1 MRRVLIALGS
11 MLLASG
17 CGSEN
22 KAPETGSGGIPLSI
36 SGNQTATGQVA
47 ESSAKKTLSQYPD
60 AVRQLLQKANNAVV
74 AGQHRVAVEA
84 LSQAIGV
91 SPEDAS
97 LFRMRADV
105 YCLQGENAN
114 ARVDFSTA
122 VRLAPGNA
130 DSYNYRGYFLMS
142 QGLSKEAIADF
153 EKAIQLN
160 PAHAAAFNN
169 RGLMALTNQDYK
181 SAEADF
187 SKAIDS
193 DRKFADAWNNR
204 GFARFKLEQ
213 YEPALSDLQ
222 QALRIQ
228 ENYVAAW
235 NNCGLVYMQQKNY
248 EEALQAF
255 SRASELEPMDRRWLS
270 HHRAAL
276 LKLNRFAEAQKDSA
290 KLAWLEQFNL
300 LSQQA
305 TRNAQNPAA
314 WIVRGKHLMNGSHY
328 GAAIQDFT
336 RALIVNPGN
345 ADALTGRAFA
355 WMATGDLQKAMLD
368 CDESIVVR
376 SSQEAHSLRGDLWM
390 RLENFD
396 NAISDFETA
405 GRFDELV
412 AIAYEKRAEDRHA
425 AGQAEDSQSDVQRAQ
440 EIRNAMVDKE
450 DRSKPPQS
458 ADGFDPTA
466 VDGTSQN

>member
-11 MLLASG
+11 MVLAAG

-22 KAPETGSGGIPLSI
+22 RAPENESAGMPLSI
-36 SGNQTATGQVA
+36 SGHQAPPISVA
-47 ESSAKKTLSQYPD
+47 DSSAQKTISEYSD
-60 AVRQLLQKANNAVV
+60 AVRQLLQKANDAVV
-74 AGQHRVAVEA
+74 SGQHGVAVEA
-84 LSQAIGV
+84 LSQAISV
-91 SPEDAS
+91 SAEDAS

-105 YCLQGENAN
+105 YVLQGENAN

-122 VRLAPGNA
+122 IRLAPDNA
-130 DSYNYRGYFLMS
+130 DCYNYRGYFLMS
-142 QGLSKEAIADF
+142 QGLTKEAAADF

-160 PAHAAAFNN
+160 PSHTAALNN
-169 RGLMALTNQDYK
+169 RGLLALTRQNYE

-187 SKAIDS
+187 SKAIDG

-204 GFARFKLEQ
+204 GFARLKLKQ

-228 ENYVAAW
+228 EDYVTAW
-235 NNCGLVYMQQKNY
+235 NNCGLVNMEQGKY
-248 EEALQAF
+248 EDALKAF
-255 SRASELEPMDRRWLS
+255 TRATELEPMDRRWLS
-270 HHRAAL
+270 HRRAAL
-276 LKLNRFAEAQKDSA
+276 LKLNRFAEAQKA
-290 KLAWLEQFNL
+290 GATLAWLEQLNQ

-305 TRNAQNPAA
+305 SRNARNPAA
-314 WIVRGKHLMNGSHY
+314 WIVRGKHLMNGSQY

-336 RALIVNPGN
+336 RALIVSPGN
-345 ADALTGRAFA
+345 PDALTGRASA

-390 RLENFD
+390 LLENVD

-405 GRFDELV
+405 GRFDEQV
-412 AIAYEKRAEDRHA
+412 AIAYEKRANERQE
-425 AGQAEDSQSDVQRAQ
+425 AGQAKDADTDLQRAR
-440 EIRNAMVDKE
+440 EIRNAMLDKE
-450 DRSKPPQS
+450 DSSKPPQS
-458 ADGFDPTA
+458 ADGFNPESTA
-466 VDGTSQN
+466 E